1 MASLPPIQAI
11 LQGCSSHTDSSLA
24 NALTTLFE
32 YSQILI
38 SRLEPE
44 LAASFRSGS
53 KISSYPELI
62 DLALAHIEAW
72 DVESQALFI
81 AGHPRIGESDK
92 LSILSTKEQGLG
104 AHRVNPT
111 SPEVLG
117 RLTHLNQCYETMYPG
132 LRYITFVNGRS
143 RAEILE
149 EMEGVLHFEH
159 YLSPASPV
167 LEDLVPVDVTS
178 EAWRSEL
185 ARAIR
190 DVGRIA
196 QSRLN
201 ALGI

>member
-11 LQGCSSHTDSSLA
+11 LASSHTNSSLA
-24 NALTTLFE
+24 VALTTLFE
-32 YSQILI
+32 HSQILI

-44 LAASFRSGS
+44 LVTSFHNGS

-92 LSILSTKEQGLG
+92 LSNLSSKEQGF
-104 AHRVNPT
+104 NPT

-117 RLTHLNQCYETMYPG
+117 RLAHLNQCYETMYPG

-149 EMEGVLHFEH
+149 EMEGALHFDH
-159 YLSPASPV
+159 SLSQASPV
-167 LEDLVPVDVTS
+167 LQDLVPVDVTS
-178 EAWRSEL
+178 DAWQSEL

>member
-11 LQGCSSHTDSSLA
+11 LQDCSSHTDSSLA
-24 NALTTLFE
+24 IALTTLFE
-32 YSQILI
+32 YSPILI

-44 LAASFRSGS
+44 LATSFRSGS
-53 KISSYPELI
+53 KISSYSGLI
-62 DLALAHIEAW
+62 DLALACIEAW

-81 AGHPRIGESDK
+81 VGHPRIGESDK
-92 LSILSTKEQGLG
+92 LSSLSAREQGLG
-104 AHRVNPT
+104 AQRVNPT

-117 RLTHLNQCYETMYPG
+117 RLAHLNQCYETMYPG
-132 LRYITFVNGRS
+132 LRYITFVNGKS

-149 EMEGVLHFEH
+149 EMESTMHFEH
-159 YLSPASPV
+159 SLSPSSPV
-167 LEDLVPVDVTS
+167 LENLVPVDVTS
-178 EAWRSEL
+178 ESWRSEL
-185 ARAIR
+185 NRAIC